1 MRGHMATLL
10 TVGVFSSLICVAT
23 STSGVPKCS
32 LVVLFAHAWPAMP
45 GSWKMQPSDIVSD
58 HKLFSSSSPLVIS
71 VEAGWVGSA
80 IKKLLFYVVFKIET
94 TNLDHNFEVGGRGRS
109 WASFPAKAGWLCL
122 KNPVG
127 TVQGAS
133 DCCAKGSRQQQ
144 CVHFGW
150 FSYMF
155 NVSRQVHLQAT

>member
-1 MRGHMATLL
+1 M
-10 TVGVFSSLICVAT
+10 
-23 STSGVPKCS
+23 
-32 LVVLFAHAWPAMP
+32 LF
-45 GSWKMQPSDIVSD
+45 
-58 HKLFSSSSPLVIS
+58 
-71 VEAGWVGSA
+71 
-80 IKKLLFYVVFKIET
+80 FKIET

-144 CVHFGW
+144 CVHFG
-150 FSYMF
+150 
-155 NVSRQVHLQAT
+155 